1 MSKLRECTHRVIPI
15 CGAVLVTFSLGG
27 GLGYAVNG
35 KPLPRDAVVGVS
47 IAFLVLGTL
56 FGAGCLR
63 LYICRRSRDIFDLEK
78 NSPDPDRVDVRDS
91 LERGR
96 AAEEVSPPPP
106 VHNRTVGRVEQG
118 QGRRERAGNSEG
130 FDMFGSYAEQESTI
144 ATNIPDRQ
152 RAATQRQGTPET
164 PTPKPRPAPFSWERR
179 SGLLDPTRRKTL
191 RVQNA
196 HPNPQQQ
203 STQEG
208 SEHAPSRDEA
218 PRDGPSTN
226 VPRRTQSVRRRE
238 PPHQRHN
245 SAATI
250 RAHNPHATSASEGD
264 GRLMHDIVALT
275 GMPKTQ
281 ANLRDGGEPILP
293 RSSSL
298 KRTGSVKKTEPG
310 NSWKVFG
317 SKSTV
322 SRSSSQRS
330 HSQVSRTLG
339 VGPYERRAQPSQSQP
354 ERTERRESKFQAWH
368 PNMSNSSVNDHEN
381 PSVEGSSSKQDAER
395 IAKSQRPG
403 QDLSRSLT
411 ARRVDGRQEDNAET
425 SQMGGWI

>member
-47 IAFLVLGTL
+47 IAFLVLGAL
-56 FGAGCLR
+56 FGVGCLR
-63 LYICRRSRDIFDLEK
+63 LYICRRARDHDFDLEK
-78 NSPDPDRVDVRDS
+78 APDPDRVDVRDS
-91 LERGR
+91 LERGH

-106 VHNRTVGRVEQG
+106 MHSRTVGRREQG
-118 QGRRERAGNSEG
+118 QDRRERAGNQEG

-144 ATNIPDRQ
+144 ATNIPDQQ

-164 PTPKPRPAPFSWERR
+164 PTPKPRPAPFSWEKR

-196 HPNPQQQ
+196 HPNPQQ
-203 STQEG
+203 STREG

-226 VPRRTQSVRRRE
+226 VPRRTETVRRRE
-238 PPHQRHN
+238 ARPHPRSD

-250 RAHNPHATSASEGD
+250 RAHNPHAASARADD

-298 KRTGSVKKTEPG
+298 KRTGSVKKTGPG
-310 NSWKVFG
+310 NSWQVFG

-381 PSVEGSSSKQDAER
+381 PSVEGSSSKQETEP
-395 IAKSQRPG
+395 IPKSQRPG

-425 SQMGGWI
+425 SQMGG

>member
-27 GLGYAVNG
+27 GLGYALNG

-47 IAFLVLGTL
+47 IAFLVLGAL

-63 LYICRRSRDIFDLEK
+63 LYICRRARDTLDLEK
-78 NSPDPDRVDVRDS
+78 ASPDPDPDRANVGDF

-96 AAEEVSPPPP
+96 AVDPSPPPPPP
-106 VHNRTVGRVEQG
+106 VHRTVGRREQAG
-118 QGRRERAGNSEG
+118 RERAGNPEG
-130 FDMFGSYAEQESTI
+130 FDMFGSYAEQESTV
-144 ATNIPDRQ
+144 APVVSGQQ
-152 RAATQRQGTPET
+152 RAVERRQETPET

-196 HPNPQQQ
+196 HQNPQP
-203 STQEG
+203 STPEG
-208 SEHAPSRDEA
+208 SEHAASRDQA
-218 PRDGPSTN
+218 PSEGPSTN
-226 VPRRTQSVRRRE
+226 VPRRTQTVRRRE
-238 PPHQRHN
+238 APHQRSD

-250 RAHNPHATSASEGD
+250 RAHNFYASPASEDD

-298 KRTGSVKKTEPG
+298 KRTGSKKKMGPG
-310 NSWKVFG
+310 NKFPVFG

-330 HSQVSRTLG
+330 HSQVSGALG
-339 VGPYERRAQPSQSQP
+339 VGPYERRAKPTKAQPSEP
-354 ERTERRESKFQAWH
+354 EPAFEAWH
-368 PNMSNSSVNDHEN
+368 PNMSNSSVNNYQN
-381 PSVEGSSSKQDAER
+381 PSVEAGSSKQKAEP
-395 IAKSQRPG
+395 IAKAQGPG
-403 QDLSRSLT
+403 QEFGRSLT
-411 ARRVDGRQEDNAET
+411 ARRVDGWREDDVGT
-425 SQMGGWI
+425 TQIGGWI